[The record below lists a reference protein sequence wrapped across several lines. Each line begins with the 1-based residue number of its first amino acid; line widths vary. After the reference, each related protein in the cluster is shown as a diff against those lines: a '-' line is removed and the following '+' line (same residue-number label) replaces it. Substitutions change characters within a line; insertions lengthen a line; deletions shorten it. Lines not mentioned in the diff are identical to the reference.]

1 MLTFLIILTALALVG
16 IIVCDLIEN
25 HNKKKAAKEIE
36 RARIVYA
43 EQKKREELIKQAE
56 SEYETA
62 FGNLISTYGDCSLD
76 ILLGSRQLNTSDHVY
91 FFEKDKIM
99 VLKDE
104 HIPFEKI
111 IGFSLNDDTKTILQ
125 NETTYTSTTTTSTGS
140 MLGRAVVGGVLL
152 GGVGA
157 LAGATTAKKETV
169 SIPSSGQT
177 TTTIKHKYSLYL
189 NIDSISNPTRVIE
202 LGADTQ
208 KAQNL
213 ANVINVIIQRNKK

>member
-1 MLTFLIILTALALVG
+1 MLTFLIILTALALAG
-16 IIVCDLIEN
+16 IIVYDLIEN

-62 FGNLISTYGDCSLD
+62 WGNLISTYGDCSLD
-76 ILLGSRQLNTSDHVY
+76 ILLGSRQLNTSDHIY
-91 FFEKDKIM
+91 FFEKGKIM

-104 HIPFEKI
+104 PIPFEKI
-111 IGFSLNDDTKTILQ
+111 IGFSLNDETKTILQ

-208 KAQNL
+208 KAHNL